1 MCMWTFDILVVLT
14 LPLDTRSCVVMICW
28 HDVIFSSRDVNIW
41 TRDVIIHHV
50 VYDFVMCCIK
60 MIHLSL
66 SCPLKPW
73 RYQGLPRH
81 GGWRQEYHPSWVENG
96 FWGDAEGI
104 VAPLTISCLRLVLYL
119 FIHVTVINTVFI
131 MVCIAEGLPPFPV
144 SIYILYPCCVYTFHV
159 LSLYHMK
166 YEIIVAGYLSRYL
179 YFFVGCPH
187 VRDVCCC
194 IYSSGKLFIWSLSW
208 ISVSY
213 FALFDGLCVSS
224 EYDFFSA
231 NSSILK
237 KVWC

>member
-119 FIHVTVINTVFI
+119 FIHVTVINIGFMMPLQKVYRLFPSRFISFIHVVFI
-131 MVCIAEGLPPFPV
+131 HFMYCL
-144 SIYILYPCCVYTFHV
+144 CTTWNMK
-159 LSLYHMK
+159 SL
-166 YEIIVAGYLSRYL
+166 
-179 YFFVGCPH
+179 
-187 VRDVCCC
+187 
-194 IYSSGKLFIWSLSW
+194 
-208 ISVSY
+208 
-213 FALFDGLCVSS
+213 
-224 EYDFFSA
+224 
-231 NSSILK
+231 
-237 KVWC
+237 